1 VSSKSKEENFKEQRG
16 MVVTV
21 SFSFLST
28 CLVTLGGRGLWE
40 VKFNQSKP
48 DLQNPRS
55 KWTPFNTGYIRIVRK
70 CKRPS
75 EKVLLDQGLSN
86 GPVAIGEN

>member
-1 VSSKSKEENFKEQRG
+1 VSSKSKEENFKDRG
-16 MVVTV
+16 GWW
-21 SFSFLST
+21 SLSLFLFFL
-28 CLVTLGGRGLWE
+28 LVWSLWGGGGFG
-40 VKFNQSKP
+40 KFNQSKP